1 MKIETKQFLFKEE
14 GYQIIG
20 ACMDVHRQLGCGFL
34 ETVYYE
40 ALGIELTKRNIPFE
54 SEKKLNIYYKGQMLE
69 KSYRADIVCY
79 DKIIVEIKAID
90 GLILQHE
97 AQLLNYLA
105 ATNLRVGYL
114 VNFGMPSLQYKR
126 LIK

>member
-1 MKIETKQFLFKEE
+1 MEIETKQFLFKEE

-34 ETVYYE
+34 ETVYHE

-90 GLILQHE
+90 GLVLQHE

-105 ATNLRVGYL
+105 ATNLRIGYL